1 MPFPIIGAIGSAL
14 AGGGGASA
22 ATAAATAAGVAKVG
36 QAAYGAIAPGGPD
49 EMTGYASARDPF
61 YAPRDEAG
69 QRRAGFDEDPLMYGG
84 SGART
89 AEEIERARSR
99 AEGWDNRGQHYAD
112 SRDQDAARQ
121 ASLAA
126 RGEQM
131 YGQQLAMARANGTA
145 GSASGLRFAA
155 GSDAA
160 AQEQAAA
167 MAMGSTPMAQRA
179 GSAAMGALATSHGR
193 GVAGETAAGR
203 AAYMGGANTIRQ
215 GDTGM
220 ASADAAWEKAR
231 ADAFNRQ
238 RALQDEQA
246 MFFEKQR
253 YGIGAANMGA
263 VQAVNQANLQ
273 EYGRN
278 LANARKKKS
287 DDEDETAN
295 TVGMIGTG
303 IQTYANVTAPTPPG
317 R

>member
-1 MPFPIIGAIGSAL
+1 MPFPVIGAIGSAL
-14 AGGGGASA
+14 AGGSTA

-49 EMTGYASARDPF
+49 GMTGYASARDPF

-69 QRRAGFDEDPLMYGG
+69 QRRGFAEDPLLYGG

-89 AEEIERARSR
+89 AEEVERARSR
-99 AEGWDNRGQHYAD
+99 AEGWDSRGQHYAD
-112 SRDQDAARQ
+112 SRDQDAARA

-131 YGQQLAMARANGTA
+131 YGQQLAEARANGTA
-145 GSASGLRFAA
+145 GSVSGLRYTA
-155 GSDAA
+155 GADAA

-167 MAMGSTPMAQRA
+167 MAMGPTAMAQRG
-179 GSAAMGALATSHGR
+179 GSAAMGALAQGR
-193 GVAGETAAGR
+193 GQGVAGETAAGR
-203 AAYMGGANTIRQ
+203 AAFMGGANAMRQ

-238 RALQDEQA
+238 RALQDEQS

-278 LANARKKKS
+278 LAAARKKQG

-303 IQTYANVTAPTPPG
+303 LQTYANVTAPTPPRG
-317 R
+317 